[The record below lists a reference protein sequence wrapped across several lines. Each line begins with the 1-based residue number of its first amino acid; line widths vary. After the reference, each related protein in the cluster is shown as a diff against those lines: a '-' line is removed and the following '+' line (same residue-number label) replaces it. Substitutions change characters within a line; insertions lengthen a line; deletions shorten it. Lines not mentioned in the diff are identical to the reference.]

1 MQTIKVITLGVIIW
15 VIAISVF
22 SVSYYI
28 PLLNNLE
35 LQANIALAIALIPIV
50 GLISRYYF
58 LKNSN
63 ASGVKT
69 AVLMLSTGIILDACI
84 TVPFLIVPNGGSYQE
99 FFISITFWLIVM
111 EYLLL
116 VILSKKIWGTKR
128 IATI

>member
-1 MQTIKVITLGVIIW
+1 MQTIKIITLGVIIW
-15 VIAISVF
+15 VVAISVF

-35 LQANIALAIALIPIV
+35 LQANIVLAIALIPIV

-63 ASGVKT
+63 ASGIKT

-99 FFISITFWLIVM
+99 FFISITFWLIVV
-111 EYLLL
+111 EYLVL
-116 VILSKKIWGTKR
+116 VILSKKIWATKR
-128 IATI
+128 ITTI

>member
-1 MQTIKVITLGVIIW
+1 MQTIKIITLGVIIW
-15 VIAISVF
+15 VVAISVF

-35 LQANIALAIALIPIV
+35 LQANIVLAIALIPIV

-63 ASGVKT
+63 ASGIKT

-99 FFISITFWLIVM
+99 FFISITFWLIVV
-111 EYLLL
+111 EYLVL

>member
-1 MQTIKVITLGVIIW
+1 MQTIKIITLGVIIW
-15 VIAISVF
+15 VVAISVF

-35 LQANIALAIALIPIV
+35 LQANIVLAIALIPIV

-63 ASGVKT
+63 ASGIKT

-99 FFISITFWLIVM
+99 FFISITFWLIVV
-111 EYLLL
+111 EYLVL

-128 IATI
+128 ITTI

>member
-15 VIAISVF
+15 VVAISVF

-28 PLLNNLE
+28 PLINNLE

-50 GLISRYYF
+50 VLISRYYF
-58 LKNSN
+58 LKNPN
-63 ASGVKT
+63 ASGIKT
-69 AVLMLSTGIILDACI
+69 AVLMLSTGIVLDACI

-99 FFISITFWLIVM
+99 FFISIAFWLIVV
-111 EYLLL
+111 EYLVL

-128 IATI
+128 ITTI